1 MVSRNIQRVSCWYM
15 QFQYLKYDGSKHLD
29 YYQPAVEQLYEI
41 MTPIIDT
48 TGKMNKFIEVF
59 GVSEEI
65 ISPFGKKNA

>member
-1 MVSRNIQRVSCWYM
+1 M
-15 QFQYLKYDGSKHLD
+15 D

-65 ISPFGKKNA
+65 ISPFGKKMHNQKSYFSPLMTTIQCW